1 MADAAEQAGRAGA
14 RGVPRVTVRARRV
27 MSRGARRRISSRL
40 SVKSNVNHTRV
51 EDLKLNFDQR
61 RTQRPLRLDSHPH
74 QFYIVHTHSLRRRG
88 G

>member
-1 MADAAEQAGRAGA
+1 VADAAEQAGRAGP

-27 MSRGARRRISSRL
+27 MSQRSASTNQFSFV
-40 SVKSNVNHTRV
+40 VKSNVNHTRV